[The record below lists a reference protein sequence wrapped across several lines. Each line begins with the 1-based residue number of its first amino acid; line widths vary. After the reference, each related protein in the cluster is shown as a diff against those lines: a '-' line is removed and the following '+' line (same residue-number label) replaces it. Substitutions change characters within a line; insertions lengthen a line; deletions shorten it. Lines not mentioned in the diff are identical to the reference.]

1 MEQQLATLTESV
13 QAPAGQLRYP
23 TADELA
29 QLRANQV
36 KIANELA
43 RFSIACPR
51 GDGHAGAAGRRRR
64 PLLIG
69 LSRPPTQPCALP
81 AAAMRWR

>member
-13 QAPAGQLRYP
+13 QAPAGQLRDP

-29 QLRANQV
+29 ELRANQV

-43 RFSIACPR
+43 RFSIAVREEMAMLAPR
-51 GDGHAGAAGRRRR
+51 VGVGAR
-64 PLLIG
+64 
-69 LSRPPTQPCALP
+69 S
-81 AAAMRWR
+81 